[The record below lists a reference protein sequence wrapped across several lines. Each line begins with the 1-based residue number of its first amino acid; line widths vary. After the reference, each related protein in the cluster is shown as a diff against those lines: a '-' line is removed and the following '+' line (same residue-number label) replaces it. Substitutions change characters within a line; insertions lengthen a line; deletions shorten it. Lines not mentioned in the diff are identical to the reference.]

1 MVNVTS
7 GFSRIEAHSC
17 AGAQLG
23 GGGGAGGG
31 HPRPNFEN
39 RKKSALIL

>member
-23 GGGGAGGG
+23 GAGGG
-31 HPRPNFEN
+31 LPGPILKIE
-39 RKKSALIL
+39 KKVL

>member
-1 MVNVTS
+1 MVNVIS

-23 GGGGAGGG
+23 EAGGDL
-31 HPRPNFEN
+31 PNPILKIE
-39 RKKSALIL
+39 KKVP